1 MSGALSGTA
10 TASITDAMTTAMS
23 TVLHISMTP
32 ADWLSL
38 LTHCMS
44 LSLLAVGG
52 AITVAPD
59 MHRYLV
65 NETRWLSDAQFT
77 SSIALAQAAPGPNVL
92 FIALMGWNIGLNAA
106 AGAAGGIAAGPPAW
120 GLALMGMAIAMAG
133 ILLPSTTLTFM
144 AARWGH
150 RNRELRAVRAF
161 KQGMAPIVIGLLIST
176 GWILASAHGNPQ
188 TDWPLWLLTAIT
200 TWLVWRTKIHMLWL
214 LGAGAVLGG
223 MGWV

>member
-1 MSGALSGTA
+1 MPG
-10 TASITDAMTTAMS
+10 
-23 TVLHISMTP
+23 ISMTA

-38 LTHCMS
+38 LTHFMS

-65 NETRWLSDAQFT
+65 DEAHWLSDAQFT

-92 FIALMGWNIGLNAA
+92 FVALMGWNIGLNAA
-106 AGAAGGIAAGPPAW
+106 AAAGAAGGIAAGPSAW
-120 GLALMGMAIAMAG
+120 GLALMGMAVTMTG

-161 KQGMAPIVIGLLIST
+161 KQGMAPIVIALLVST
-176 GWILASAHGNPQ
+176 GWILASAHGNPK
-188 TDWPLWLLTAIT
+188 TDWPLWLLTALT
-200 TWLVWRTKIHMLWL
+200 ALLVWRTKIHLLWL